1 MGLEDAP
8 HRGVVRH
15 TPKTITLRA
24 GLLSWLRVFVQDPLR
39 WA

>member
-1 MGLEDAP
+1 MGVEGAP
-8 HRGVVRH
+8 HRGAIRP

-24 GLLSWLRVFVQDPLR
+24 GLLSWLRVFVQAPLR